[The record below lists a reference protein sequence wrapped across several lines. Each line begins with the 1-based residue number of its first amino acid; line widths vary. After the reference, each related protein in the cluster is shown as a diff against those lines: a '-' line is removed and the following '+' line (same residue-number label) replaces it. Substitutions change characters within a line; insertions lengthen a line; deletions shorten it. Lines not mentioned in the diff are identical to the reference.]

1 MTQFAPAETMFIL
14 VASSTNH
21 FHAVADF
28 FHFILKAI
36 LSDLYKNF
44 FQTLSQLFV
53 KTLKKYQHF
62 SLFI

>member
-14 VASSTNH
+14 VASTDQ
-21 FHAVADF
+21 FHAVAEFF
-28 FHFILKAI
+28 FHFILKGI

-53 KTLKKYQHF
+53 KTEKVSAF
-62 SLFI
+62 